1 MLAKGYQVRV
11 LDSLDATFNGGE
23 ENVAISLARL
33 GIHASFV
40 SAVRDSDFGDAAR
53 AFLGT
58 VAAQLNS
65 ETVRSQ
71 AVVDGIAD
79 PWAQAPQASGA
90 AEVPELGGWRAP
102 ATCSSTRARCRP
114 S

>member
-1 MLAKGYQVRV
+1 MADAMLAKGYQVRV

-58 VAAQLNS
+58 VAAQLQ
-65 ETVRSQ
+65 RS
-71 AVVDGIAD
+71 ARPGV
-79 PWAQAPQASGA
+79 SGLA
-90 AEVPELGGWRAP
+90 AAIELVKRF
-102 ATCSSTRARCRP
+102 
-114 S
+114 